1 MHYGWRRRSGI
12 SHRRYWKAY
21 WKALIVPLFA
31 VAVILLGVL
40 WEVSYGDAD
49 SANRTK
55 VSPAAEKP
63 DVVFAAGPIPG
74 DSGDAASAELDAS
87 RHEVA
92 SLHQELVNE
101 NLQIEQGSAALI
113 TANQK
118 VQALEGQ
125 LAAASQKQAEAK
137 ADRAEALRVA
147 GKMWEDWRSLR
158 NNLAAACAALE
169 TNNIKTATTTCSGG
183 ADQK

>member
-49 SANRTK
+49 SSNRNK
-55 VSPAAEKP
+55 VSPAAGKP

-74 DSGDAASAELDAS
+74 DSGDAANSELDAS

-92 SLHQELVNE
+92 SLHQELVNK
-101 NLQIEQGSAALI
+101 NLQMTQGNAALI

-118 VQALEGQ
+118 MQTLEVQ
-125 LAAASQKQAEAK
+125 LAEATQKQAEAK

-158 NNLAAACAALE
+158 KNLAAACAALE
-169 TNNIKTATTTCSGG
+169 AGNIKTATATCSG

>member
-12 SHRRYWKAY
+12 SHRRYWKTY

-31 VAVILLGVL
+31 LAVILLGVL

-49 SANRTK
+49 SANRNK
-55 VSPAAEKP
+55 VSPAAGKP
-63 DVVFAAGPIPG
+63 DVVFAAGPVLG
-74 DSGDAASAELDAS
+74 DSGDAANAELDAS

-92 SLHQELVNE
+92 SLHQELVDE
-101 NLQIEQGSAALI
+101 NLQIEQGNAALI

-118 VQALEGQ
+118 VQALEGE
-125 LAAASQKQAEAK
+125 LAAATQKQAEAK

-158 NNLAAACAALE
+158 KNLEAACAALE
-169 TNNIKTATTTCSGG
+169 AGNIKPATATCSG